1 MTDEPIE
8 QDPLEVPVGTIFVT
22 SNGEINMAE
31 PSNAFGP
38 VEAADAARQA
48 QFTRS
53 DDSPTDVNN
62 NAVLARSQA
71 LTLDVFGK
79 MWSGNADRREKMA
92 DAGVGQFKT
101 A

>member
-1 MTDEPIE
+1 MAEP
-8 QDPLEVPVGTIFVT
+8 QNPLEVPVQGTT
-22 SNGEINMAE
+22 KGKDTMAE
-31 PSNAFGP
+31 PSNVFGP
-38 VEAADAARQA
+38 VENADETRQS
-48 QFTRS
+48 QHSRS
-53 DDSPTDVNN
+53 NDSPTDVNN
-62 NAVLARSQA
+62 NAILARSQA